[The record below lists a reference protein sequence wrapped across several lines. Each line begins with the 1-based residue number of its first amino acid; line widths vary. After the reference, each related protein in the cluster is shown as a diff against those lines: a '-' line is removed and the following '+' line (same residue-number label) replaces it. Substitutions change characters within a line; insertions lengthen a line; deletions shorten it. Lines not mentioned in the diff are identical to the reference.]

1 LTLASTLELDE
12 RGSEALAQSAWWRG
26 KRSPSPLWRRR
37 WSKVAWLRHLSGVT
51 CEPSTLARGV
61 ASWIASLAATHVSRS
76 VSPAI
81 AVAKTIPVIY
91 GQMSLAFFESA
102 SPPGVSSRTSPAI
115 CLSEDTMSSES
126 FRRWA
131 SALRAHCGRRRKSAR
146 PIGESDCSSW
156 EFGTLLPTPTA
167 SDYGSHRGIGQRA
180 RPSLDTMA
188 RRGVWPTPSL
198 SDTRGASSFYTK
210 SQSGRSLGTIA
221 RVGMLS
227 MEPGQLNPTWVEWL
241 MGWPLGWSDC
251 ACSETASS
259 QSKPLKHS

>member
-61 ASWIASLAATHVSRS
+61 ASWIASLAATPVSRS

-146 PIGESDCSSW
+146 PIGESDCSS
-156 EFGTLLPTPTA
+156 LLPTPSA
-167 SDYGSHRGIGQRA
+167 VSYGSNKGGAAGRTGQERH
-180 RPSLDTMA
+180 SLESMA

-198 SDTRGASSFYTK
+198 SDTRAASSFYTK